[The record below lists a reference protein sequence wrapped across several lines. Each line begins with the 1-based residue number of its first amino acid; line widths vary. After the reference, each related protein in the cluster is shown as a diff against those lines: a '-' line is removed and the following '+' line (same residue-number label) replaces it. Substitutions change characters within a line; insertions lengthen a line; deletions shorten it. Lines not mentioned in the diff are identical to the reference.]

1 MTTHWRIATAA
12 LGLTLVSGCAKSGGD
27 APPPSEPP
35 TDAPAERPA
44 LTSAECEAKGGT
56 IVGDIGDGAIHRPDY
71 RCEGGEPPLGSI
83 KAAEGEPMGV
93 EGSVCCPAAAA
104 AEEPAGEGE
113 EAAE

>member
-1 MTTHWRIATAA
+1 MIVTAA
-12 LGLTLVSGCAKSGGD
+12 LGLTLVSGCAKSGAD

-35 TDAPAERPA
+35 TSTPAERPA

-83 KAAEGEPMGV
+83 KAEEGGPMGV

-104 AEEPAGEGE
+104 GDAPTADEGD